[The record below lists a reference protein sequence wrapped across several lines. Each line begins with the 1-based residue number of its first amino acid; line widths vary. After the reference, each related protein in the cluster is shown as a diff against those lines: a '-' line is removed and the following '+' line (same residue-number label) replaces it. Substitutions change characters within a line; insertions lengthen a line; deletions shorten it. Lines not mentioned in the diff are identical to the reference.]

1 MSFEK
6 AFVPEFDE
14 EMKNTRKLLER
25 VPEDK
30 LDYKP
35 HEKSMPLGRLATHV
49 AELPGWAVNVID
61 KDVLDMQP
69 GDYKPVI
76 VKSRQELLDIFDK
89 SVAEARSRIAGVSDA
104 DLQKT
109 WTFKFGGNTVFS
121 MPRAQV
127 LRSTMLNH
135 IIHHRAQL
143 GVYLRMNNVEIP
155 GMYGPSAD
163 EMKFWQPEPEKA
175 TA

>member
-1 MSFEK
+1 MSFKE
-6 AFVPEFDE
+6 ALVPEFDE

-30 LDYKP
+30 FDYTP
-35 HEKSMPLGRLATHV
+35 HKKSMSLGRLATHV
-49 AELPGWAVNVID
+49 AELPGWTVNVLD
-61 KDVLDMQP
+61 KEVLDMQP
-69 GDYKPVI
+69 GEYKPAVAN
-76 VKSRQELLDIFDK
+76 SRRELLDIFDK
-89 SVAEARSRIAGVSDA
+89 SVAEARSRIEKATPA
-104 DLQKT
+104 DLEKS

-121 MPRAQV
+121 MPRALV
-127 LRSTMLNH
+127 LRSTMLDH

-143 GVYLRMNNVEIP
+143 GVYLRLNDVEIP

-163 EMKFWQPEPEKA
+163 EMKFWQPEKA

>member
-1 MSFEK
+1 MSFDK

-14 EMKNTRKLLER
+14 EMRNTRKMLER

-30 LDYKP
+30 LDYMP
-35 HEKSMPLGRLATHV
+35 HEKSMSLGRLASHV
-49 AELPGWAVNVID
+49 AELPGWAMNVID
-61 KDVLDMQP
+61 KEVLDMQP
-69 GDYKPVI
+69 GEFKPVI
-76 VKSRQELLDIFDK
+76 AKSRKELLEMFDK
-89 SVAEARSRIAGVSDA
+89 SVAEARSRIANASEA

-109 WTFKFGGNTVFS
+109 WTFKFGGNPVFS
-121 MPRAQV
+121 APRAHI
-127 LRSTMLNH
+127 LRTTMLNH

-143 GVYLRMNNVEIP
+143 GVYLRLNNVELP

-163 EMKFWQPEPEKA
+163 EMKFWEPKPEKA

>member
-6 AFVPEFDE
+6 ALVPEFDD
-14 EMKNTRKLLER
+14 EMKNTRKILER

-35 HEKSMPLGRLATHV
+35 HERSMELGRLASHV
-49 AELPGWAVNVID
+49 AELPGWTVNVID
-61 KDVLDMQP
+61 KDVLDLRS
-69 GDYKPVI
+69 GDWKPFI
-76 VKSRQELLDIFDK
+76 AKSRKELLDTFDK
-89 SVAEARSRIAGVSDA
+89 SVAEARSRIANVSEA

-109 WTFKFGGNTVFS
+109 WTFKFDGNPVFS
-121 MPRAQV
+121 MPRVQV

-135 IIHHRAQL
+135 LIHHRAQL
-143 GVYLRMNNVEIP
+143 GVYLRLNNIEIP

-163 EMKFWQPEPEKA
+163 EMKFWDPAKA